1 MIFQGVTKTFDK
13 RTIIELSRDVI
24 KEIAQKYENVQK
36 GVGGIMG
43 GVLIETEAR
52 RLRDEAKREVV
63 INMLKRGKMTIEEI
77 AEDTKLSVTEVE
89 QIVKLQTV

>member
-1 MIFQGVTKTFDK
+1 M
-13 RTIIELSRDVI
+13 
-24 KEIAQKYENVQK
+24 QK

-63 INMLKRGKMTIEEI
+63 INILKRGEMTIEEI

>member
-1 MIFQGVTKTFDK
+1 
-13 RTIIELSRDVI
+13 
-24 KEIAQKYENVQK
+24 
-36 GVGGIMG
+36 MG

-63 INMLKRGKMTIEEI
+63 INILKRGKMTIEEI

-89 QIVKLQTV
+89 QIVKLQIV

>member
-1 MIFQGVTKTFDK
+1 M
-13 RTIIELSRDVI
+13 
-24 KEIAQKYENVQK
+24 QK

-63 INMLKRGKMTIEEI
+63 INILKRGEMTIEEI

-89 QIVKLQTV
+89 QIAKLQTV